1 MPKKL
6 NDLFGKLSKTS
17 LVSLLTGF
25 PSLAYSN
32 TVSVTQFSF
41 LAQVVQGSL
50 QLKESYLSL

>member
-25 PSLAYSN
+25 PSLAYSY

-41 LAQVVQGSL
+41 LAQVVQRSL
-50 QLKESYLSL
+50 QLKESNL